1 MKVGGIMPSGQSY
14 PQIGQTVGPR
24 LRAARLAKKYT
35 QSQLASPD
43 FSVSYIS
50 AIERGQI
57 QPSLRALEIFAL
69 RLGTTS
75 TDLLSTAPPGANGT
89 AGIESVI
96 QSEEEI
102 ELQLLQAQLFIQ
114 QGAEQRAITLLRN
127 LRSPTLT
134 TQQQIRLRYLLGWVY
149 SNLAMFQEAE
159 SALAEAEKLARDPGD
174 HLSLRILNLLGTV
187 HTSMHNFAQGLE
199 YQQLCLERLEREQQP
214 RDTFFTVEVYT
225 GIGLAYAQMDKFDE
239 AIQAFGQ
246 AISLVE
252 ELTTTDQL
260 ASMYGDVALH
270 FARAKDYYYALL
282 FGYKLLQLRFQE
294 YRNSLRSEIYHYLSR
309 AMMRGDQQR
318 ALAYLQESLQEVA
331 ALQDQL
337 SLASLTTHM
346 AEWLLMNG
354 RVDEAYENAQKAS
367 TLASSSG
374 DTLIAAYALLVLGQV
389 EYAQK
394 AYEAGDEHFVAGL
407 EMLERLGARE
417 ELTEQSARYAQL
429 LEDRDMPEQALKY
442 YKKAI
447 ESHQ

>member
-75 TDLLSTAPPGANGT
+75 TNLLSTAPSGANGT
-89 AGIESVI
+89 AVIESAI

-102 ELQLLQAQLFIQ
+102 ELQLLQAQVFIQ

-127 LRSPTLT
+127 LTSPTLT

-174 HLSLRILNLLGTV
+174 YLRLRMLNLLGTV

-199 YQQLCLERLEREQQP
+199 KEEQP
-214 RDTFFTVEVYT
+214 RDTFFTVAVYT

-239 AIQAFGQ
+239 AIQAFQQ
-246 AISLVE
+246 AISLVK

-282 FGYKLLQLRFQE
+282 FGYKLLQLHFQE

-318 ALAYLQESLQEVA
+318 TLAYLQESLQEVA

-394 AYEAGDEHFVAGL
+394 AYEAGDKHFVAGL
-407 EMLERLGARE
+407 DMLERLGARE
-417 ELTEQSARYAQL
+417 ELTEQSAHYAQL
-429 LEDRDMPEQALKY
+429 LEDRDMPGQALKY

>member
-1 MKVGGIMPSGQSY
+1 
-14 PQIGQTVGPR
+14 
-24 LRAARLAKKYT
+24 
-35 QSQLASPD
+35 
-43 FSVSYIS
+43 
-50 AIERGQI
+50 
-57 QPSLRALEIFAL
+57 
-69 RLGTTS
+69 
-75 TDLLSTAPPGANGT
+75 
-89 AGIESVI
+89 
-96 QSEEEI
+96 
-102 ELQLLQAQLFIQ
+102 
-114 QGAEQRAITLLRN
+114 
-127 LRSPTLT
+127 
-134 TQQQIRLRYLLGWVY
+134 
-149 SNLAMFQEAE
+149 
-159 SALAEAEKLARDPGD
+159 
-174 HLSLRILNLLGTV
+174 
-187 HTSMHNFAQGLE
+187 
-199 YQQLCLERLEREQQP
+199 
-214 RDTFFTVEVYT
+214 
-225 GIGLAYAQMDKFDE
+225 
-239 AIQAFGQ
+239 
-246 AISLVE
+246 
-252 ELTTTDQL
+252 
-260 ASMYGDVALH
+260 MYGDVALH

-282 FGYKLLQLRFQE
+282 FGYKLLQLHFQE

-394 AYEAGDEHFVAGL
+394 AYEAGDKHFVAGL

-429 LEDRDMPEQALKY
+429 LEDRDMPGQTLKY

>member
-1 MKVGGIMPSGQSY
+1 MPSDPSH
-14 PQIGQTVGPR
+14 PQIGQTVGAR
-24 LRAARLAKKYT
+24 MRAARLAKKYT
-35 QSQLASPD
+35 QGKLASPD

-75 TDLLSTAPPGANGT
+75 TDLLSTAPPGAKGT
-89 AGIESVI
+89 SAIDTTI
-96 QSEEEI
+96 QSAEEI
-102 ELQLLQAQLFIQ
+102 ELQLLQAQLFIR
-114 QGAEQRAITLLRN
+114 QGAEQQAITLLRN
-127 LRSPTLT
+127 LTSATLT
-134 TQQQIRLRYLLGWVY
+134 AQQQKRLRYLLGWAY
-149 SNLAMFQEAE
+149 FNLAMFQEAE
-159 SALAEAEKLARDPGD
+159 SALAEAEKLAGDPGD
-174 HLSLRILNLLGTV
+174 YLSLRILNLLGTV
-187 HTSMHNFAQGLE
+187 QTSIHNFAQGLE

-214 RDTFFTVEVYT
+214 LDTFFRVEVYSSM
-225 GIGLAYAQMDKFDE
+225 GLAYAQMDKFDE
-239 AIQAFGQ
+239 AIQAFQQ
-246 AISLVE
+246 AISLVK
-252 ELTTTDQL
+252 ELTATDQL
-260 ASMYGDVALH
+260 ASMYGDVSLH
-270 FARAKDYYYALL
+270 FAKANDYYYAML
-282 FGYKLLQLRFQE
+282 FGYKLLQLHFQE
-294 YRNSLRSEIYHYLSR
+294 YSHSLRSEMYHYLSR
-309 AMMRGDQQR
+309 AMMRGDQQGT
-318 ALAYLQESLQEVA
+318 LAYLQESLQKVA

-346 AEWLLMNG
+346 AEWLLMNE
-354 RVDEAYENAQKAS
+354 RVDEAYENAQKAY

-374 DTLIAAYALLVLGQV
+374 DTLIAAFALLVLGQV

-417 ELTEQSARYAQL
+417 ELAEQSARYAQL

>member
-1 MKVGGIMPSGQSY
+1 MPSDASQ
-14 PQIGQTVGPR
+14 PQNGQTVGAR

-35 QSQLASPD
+35 QIQLASPD

-75 TDLLSTAPPGANGT
+75 TELLSPAAPPGAKGT
-89 AGIESVI
+89 AVIESPI

-102 ELQLLQAQLFIQ
+102 ELQLLEAQLFIQ

-127 LRSPTLT
+127 LTSQTLT
-134 TQQQIRLRYLLGWVY
+134 TQQQIRLRYLLGWAY
-149 SNLAMFQEAE
+149 SNLAMLHEAE
-159 SALAEAEKLARDPGD
+159 SALAEAEKLAREPGD
-174 HLSLRILNLLGTV
+174 YLRLRVLNLLGTV
-187 HTSMHNFAQGLE
+187 HTSMHNFAQGLA
-199 YQQLCLERLEREQQP
+199 YQQLCLESLESEQQP
-214 RDTFFTVEVYT
+214 LDTFFMAQVYT
-225 GIGLAYAQMDKFDE
+225 GMGLAYVQMDKFDE
-239 AIQAFGQ
+239 AIQAFQQ
-246 AISLVE
+246 AIALLK
-252 ELTTTDQL
+252 ELATTDQL
-260 ASMYGDVALH
+260 ASMYGDVSLH
-270 FARAKDYYYALL
+270 FAGAKDYYYAML
-282 FGYKLLQLRFQE
+282 FGYKFLQLHLQQ
-294 YRNSLRSEIYHYLSR
+294 YSNSLRSEIYHYLSR
-309 AMMRGDQQR
+309 AMMQGDQQGM
-318 ALAYLQESLQEVA
+318 LAYLQASLQEAA

-346 AEWLLMNG
+346 AEWLLING
-354 RVDEAYENAQKAS
+354 RVDEAYENAQKAY

-374 DTLIAAYALLVLGQV
+374 DTPIAAYALLVLGQV

-417 ELTEQSARYAQL
+417 ELVAQSAHYAQL

-447 ESHQ
+447 ESRQ